1 MPRFVLNNGKQ
12 YDIAEQD
19 IQEFARSVEFDGLE
33 IVGIMDP
40 NNVEQIKKEEEE
52 QKSFYDYQKIKP

>member
-19 IQEFARSVEFDGLE
+19 IQEFARRVEFDGLE

-52 QKSFYDYQKIKP
+52 QKSLYDYQKIKP